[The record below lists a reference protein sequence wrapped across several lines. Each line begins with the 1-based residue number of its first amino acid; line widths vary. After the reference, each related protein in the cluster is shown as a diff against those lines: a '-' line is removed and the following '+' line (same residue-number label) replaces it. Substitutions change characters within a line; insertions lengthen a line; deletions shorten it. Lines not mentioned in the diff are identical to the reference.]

1 MGREVSPEVKITRR
15 TGNGPHPFTEGRPLM
30 ADRENANRI
39 LDRIKRLSATYGTT
53 IEIEDG
59 VGVLKF

>member
-1 MGREVSPEVKITRR
+1 
-15 TGNGPHPFTEGRPLM
+15 M

-39 LDRIKRLSATYGTT
+39 LERIKRLSATYGTT

-59 VGVLKF
+59 VGVLKL